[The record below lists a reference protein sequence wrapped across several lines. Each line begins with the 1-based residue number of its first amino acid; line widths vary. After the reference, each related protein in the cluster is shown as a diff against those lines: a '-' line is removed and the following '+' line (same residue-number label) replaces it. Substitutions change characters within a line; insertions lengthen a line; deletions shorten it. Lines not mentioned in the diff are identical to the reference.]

1 MISLQDSRI
10 LCADELAPMATTH
23 WFGLEGSLT
32 ASGVYHSIKPV
43 SVGGRN
49 AAWFVE
55 HELFSGVLRQYRR
68 GGLVGKLIKQ
78 SYCWAG
84 AEQTR
89 AWAEFKVLDY
99 LYKQDFPVPKPLAAM
114 YVKHGFIYQGALITT
129 VIPGAK
135 TLIEAILQTPE
146 QEWSVLAIKVARVIA
161 QMHLLKVNHADLN
174 AFNILLDNQG
184 NVYIIDFDKARIE
197 AAQAQWCEGNINRL
211 GRHLQKVLGERG
223 KNFLVYIRQNL
234 VKI

>member
-10 LCADELAPMATTH
+10 ICADELASVATAH
-23 WFGLEGSLT
+23 WFGLEESLT
-32 ASGVYHSIKPV
+32 IPGVYHSVNPV

-68 GGLVGKLIKQ
+68 GGLIGKFIKQ
-78 SYCWAG
+78 SYWWAG

-89 AWAEFKVLDY
+89 AWAEFKVMDY
-99 LYKQDFPVPKPLAAM
+99 LYQQHFPVPKPLAAM
-114 YVKHGFIYQGALITT
+114 YVRHGFIYQGALITAT
-129 VIPGAK
+129 IQGAK
-135 TLIEAILQTPE
+135 TLIEAIGQTPE
-146 QEWSVLAIKVARVIA
+146 QEWTVLATKVARVIT

-174 AFNILLDNQG
+174 AFNILLDAQG
-184 NVYIIDFDKARIE
+184 DVYVIDFDKARIE
-197 AAQAQWCEGNINRL
+197 ETQAQWCEENIKRL

-223 KNFLVYIRQNL
+223 ENFLVYIRQNL
-234 VKI
+234 DKI